1 MVTIR
6 FIKLISKTTLV
17 VVFLIFTSFFN
28 TVKAQYCL
36 APNSNLQIFPTNV
49 AQVTSAY
56 ISGSARAFNFNATA
70 GCSYYFATCGLAG
83 GGDTFLRL
91 YSLANGG
98 TLLASWDDQCGTE
111 SSGTWIC
118 PSTGAYSVLLTD
130 YNCIALTQNTSMTY
144 SSNCGPC
151 LLLAP
156 TSVSG
161 STICQAGTTLISATP
176 TSGANTIRWYNFSSG
191 GTLLFTGN
199 NYQPYVSSTTTYYAA
214 SYNSTSGCQS
224 SSRTPVTVT
233 FGSPSAPNSVFGNAI
248 CQAGTTLI
256 SATPTSGANTIRW
269 YNFSSGGTLL
279 YTGINYQPYVSSTTT
294 YYAASFNSTSGCQSS
309 SRTPVT
315 VIFGSPSAP
324 NSVFGNAICQA
335 GFTFIS
341 ATPTSGANTIRW
353 YNFSSGGTLL
363 FTGINYQP
371 YVSSTTTYYAAS
383 YNSTSGCESSSRSA
397 VTITFDSPS
406 APNSVSGST
415 LCQAG
420 FTFISATPTSGA
432 NTIRWYN
439 FLSGGAL
446 LFTGNNYQ
454 PYVSSTTTY
463 YAASF
468 NSTSGCESS
477 SRTPVTVTFASPSA
491 PTSVLGSTVCE
502 AGTTVISAIPESG
515 ANTIRWYNYSSGGPL
530 LFSGFN
536 YQPYVSSTTTY
547 YAASYNSTSGCESSS
562 RTAVTVTFGT
572 LTAPI
577 SVLGSAV
584 CQAGTTLISATPESG
599 ANTIRWYNFSSGG
612 TLLFTGFDYQPYVS
626 STTTYYAASYNS
638 TSDCESSSRTDV
650 TVTFGSL
657 TGPTSVLGSTVCQ
670 SGITS
675 ISATPESGANTIRWY
690 NFSSGGTLLFTGI
703 NYQPN
708 VSSTNTYFAASYN
721 STNGCESLARFPVNL
736 VVHPN
741 PTISYSTTNS
751 NNGENVA
758 IEVII
763 KEGTGPYLFD
773 WNFDGEGD
781 FDDLQNQS
789 SLAPGNY
796 ILVVKDNNGCKAT
809 AFILI
814 ESDYNL
820 SIATGISPNNDGKN
834 DKWIIL
840 GTQQFDDLEISIY
853 DIFGQCINRQAKNYV
868 PWDGYYNGALVPEGE
883 YYFIIESVKKKK
895 KITGTILIKY

>member
-1 MVTIR
+1 M
-6 FIKLISKTTLV
+6 
-17 VVFLIFTSFFN
+17 
-28 TVKAQYCL
+28 
-36 APNSNLQIFPTNV
+36 
-49 AQVTSAY
+49 
-56 ISGSARAFNFNATA
+56 
-70 GCSYYFATCGLAG
+70 
-83 GGDTFLRL
+83 
-91 YSLANGG
+91 
-98 TLLASWDDQCGTE
+98 
-111 SSGTWIC
+111 
-118 PSTGAYSVLLTD
+118 
-130 YNCIALTQNTSMTY
+130 
-144 SSNCGPC
+144 
-151 LLLAP
+151 
-156 TSVSG
+156 
-161 STICQAGTTLISATP
+161 
-176 TSGANTIRWYNFSSG
+176 
-191 GTLLFTGN
+191 
-199 NYQPYVSSTTTYYAA
+199 
-214 SYNSTSGCQS
+214 
-224 SSRTPVTVT
+224 
-233 FGSPSAPNSVFGNAI
+233 
-248 CQAGTTLI
+248 
-256 SATPTSGANTIRW
+256 
-269 YNFSSGGTLL
+269 
-279 YTGINYQPYVSSTTT
+279 
-294 YYAASFNSTSGCQSS
+294 
-309 SRTPVT
+309 
-315 VIFGSPSAP
+315 
-324 NSVFGNAICQA
+324 
-335 GFTFIS
+335 
-341 ATPTSGANTIRW
+341 
-353 YNFSSGGTLL
+353 
-363 FTGINYQP
+363 
-371 YVSSTTTYYAAS
+371 
-383 YNSTSGCESSSRSA
+383 
-397 VTITFDSPS
+397 
-406 APNSVSGST
+406 
-415 LCQAG
+415 
-420 FTFISATPTSGA
+420 
-432 NTIRWYN
+432 
-439 FLSGGAL
+439 

-547 YAASYNSTSGCESSS
+547 FAASYNSTSGCESSS

>member
-279 YTGINYQPYVSSTTT
+279 
-294 YYAASFNSTSGCQSS
+294 
-309 SRTPVT
+309 
-315 VIFGSPSAP
+315 
-324 NSVFGNAICQA
+324 
-335 GFTFIS
+335 
-341 ATPTSGANTIRW
+341 
-353 YNFSSGGTLL
+353 
-363 FTGINYQP
+363 
-371 YVSSTTTYYAAS
+371 
-383 YNSTSGCESSSRSA
+383 
-397 VTITFDSPS
+397 
-406 APNSVSGST
+406 
-415 LCQAG
+415 
-420 FTFISATPTSGA
+420 
-432 NTIRWYN
+432 
-439 FLSGGAL
+439 
-446 LFTGNNYQ
+446 FTGNNYQ

-530 LFSGFN
+530 LFSGF
-536 YQPYVSSTTTY
+536 
-547 YAASYNSTSGCESSS
+547 
-562 RTAVTVTFGT
+562 
-572 LTAPI
+572 
-577 SVLGSAV
+577 
-584 CQAGTTLISATPESG
+584 
-599 ANTIRWYNFSSGG
+599 
-612 TLLFTGFDYQPYVS
+612 DYQPYVS

-690 NFSSGGTLLFTGI
+690 GVSSGGTLLYTGI

-708 VSSTNTYFAASYN
+708 VSETNTYYAASYN
-721 STNGCESLARFPVNL
+721 STNGCESLTRFPVDL

-751 NNGENVA
+751 KNGENVA

-763 KEGTGPYLFD
+763 KEGAGPYLFD
-773 WNFDGEGD
+773 WNIDGEGD

-789 SLAPGNY
+789 SLAPGSY
-796 ILVVKDNNGCKAT
+796 KLVVKDNNGCKAT

>member
-1 MVTIR
+1 MVKNR

-49 AQVTSAY
+49 AQVTPAY

-83 GGDTFLRL
+83 GGDTFLRV

-111 SSGTWIC
+111 SAGTWVC
-118 PSTGAYSVLLTD
+118 PSTGAYSVLLTQ
-130 YNCIALTQNTSMTY
+130 YACSPLSQNTSMTY
-144 SSNCGPC
+144 SSNCGC

-191 GTLLFTGN
+191 GTLLFTG
-199 NYQPYVSSTTTYYAA
+199 
-214 SYNSTSGCQS
+214 
-224 SSRTPVTVT
+224 
-233 FGSPSAPNSVFGNAI
+233 
-248 CQAGTTLI
+248 
-256 SATPTSGANTIRW
+256 
-269 YNFSSGGTLL
+269 
-279 YTGINYQPYVSSTTT
+279 INYQPN
-294 YYAASFNSTSGCQSS
+294 F
-309 SRTPVT
+309 
-315 VIFGSPSAP
+315 
-324 NSVFGNAICQA
+324 IC
-335 GFTFIS
+335 
-341 ATPTSGANTIRW
+341 
-353 YNFSSGGTLL
+353 
-363 FTGINYQP
+363 
-371 YVSSTTTYYAAS
+371 
-383 YNSTSGCESSSRSA
+383 C
-397 VTITFDSPS
+397 
-406 APNSVSGST
+406 
-415 LCQAG
+415 
-420 FTFISATPTSGA
+420 
-432 NTIRWYN
+432 
-439 FLSGGAL
+439 LS
-446 LFTGNNYQ
+446 
-454 PYVSSTTTY
+454 TTY

-477 SRTPVTVTFASPSA
+477 SRTPVTVTFG
-491 PTSVLGSTVCE
+491 SV
-502 AGTTVISAIPESG
+502 
-515 ANTIRWYNYSSGGPL
+515 
-530 LFSGFN
+530 
-536 YQPYVSSTTTY
+536 
-547 YAASYNSTSGCESSS
+547 
-562 RTAVTVTFGT
+562 
-572 LTAPI
+572 TAPI
-577 SVLGSAV
+577 SVLGSTV

-599 ANTIRWYNFSSGG
+599 ANTIRWYDVSSGG
-612 TLLFTGFDYQPYVS
+612 TLLY
-626 STTTYYAASYNS
+626 
-638 TSDCESSSRTDV
+638 
-650 TVTFGSL
+650 
-657 TGPTSVLGSTVCQ
+657 
-670 SGITS
+670 
-675 ISATPESGANTIRWY
+675 
-690 NFSSGGTLLFTGI
+690 TGI

-708 VSSTNTYFAASYN
+708 VSATNTYYAASYN
-721 STNGCESLARFPVNL
+721 STNGCESLSRFPVDL

-751 NNGENVA
+751 KNGENFA

-763 KEGTGPYLFD
+763 KEGAGPYLFD

-840 GTQQFDDLEISIY
+840 GTKQFDDLEISIY

-868 PWDGYYNGALVPEGE
+868 PWDGYYNGTLVPEGE